1 MKDVRK
7 PVIMML
13 QAGNWMRRYSGR
25 TGRTACLSTK
35 TKHVAKAKVS
45 KPIMRIRE

>member
-7 PVIMML
+7 PVTMIL
-13 QAGNWMRRYSGR
+13 QAGNWTRRYSGR

-35 TKHVAKAKVS
+35 TKDAAKATVS
-45 KPIMRIRE
+45 KPMMRMRE